1 MSISKKPYFVR
12 AIYEWCQD
20 SELTPYLA
28 AYVDERTKVPMQ
40 YVRDNEIILNI
51 GAGAVQNLKLDND
64 WINFSARF
72 SGVSHDIWVP
82 MGNVLSVY
90 ARETGEG
97 MGFELE
103 VEEPPVEP
111 VADITESQT
120 DTKETAVL
128 SSDEDKVASS
138 SEQKA
143 APFLKVIK
151 K

>member
-20 SELTPYLA
+20 SGLTPYLL
-28 AYVDERTKVPMQ
+28 AYVNERTKVPMQ
-40 YVRDNEIILNI
+40 YVRDNEIVLNI

-64 WINFSARF
+64 WVCFSARF
-72 SGVSHDIWVP
+72 SGVSQEIWIP
-82 MGNVLSVY
+82 MANVLSVY

-103 VEEPPVEP
+103 TVEP
-111 VADITESQT
+111 VAVLESDSLEEKDDMGDIASVDATKA
-120 DTKETAVL
+120 DT
-128 SSDEDKVASS
+128 
-138 SEQKA
+138 SEA
-143 APFLKVIK
+143 TSTPFLKVIK

>member
-20 SELTPYLA
+20 SGLTPYLV
-28 AYVDERTKVPMQ
+28 AYVNERTKVPMQ

-64 WINFSARF
+64 WICFSARF

-82 MGNVLSVY
+82 MLNVLSVY
-90 ARETGEG
+90 AQETGEG

-103 VEEPPVEP
+103 VEEPVQTDVSLTTDE
-111 VADITESQT
+111 ADIAHASCEEQKPAGS
-120 DTKETAVL
+120 DTAV
-128 SSDEDKVASS
+128 
-138 SEQKA
+138 
-143 APFLKVIK
+143 PFLKIIK